1 MGSCAFL
8 PVQQSLSLYGL
19 GRTASL
25 ISTLRQPL
33 QIEENLFCAVD
44 FIVFFLTHGIA
55 SSLHLLLHLFF
66 FQGLILN
73 VDQKPL
79 LFLDNFK
86 PLASG

>member
-1 MGSCAFL
+1 MSSCAFL

-44 FIVFFLTHGIA
+44 FIVFFLTIA
-55 SSLHLLLHLFF
+55 LPSAFVLLSQLFF
-66 FQGLILN
+66 PQRLVLNIGLRPF
-73 VDQKPL
+73 VV
-79 LFLDNFK
+79 LDNLK
-86 PLASG
+86 PLASE